1 MAASPDYGET
11 LAGRFRAEASYL
23 VTKTLRPVTLA
34 VTRVRRDTPGHGLTD
49 RMPIAEAFS
58 VSLQLRDQEKREL
71 FLAGKSVSTIGYG
84 ARTTAIVDHATE
96 PQAYLPTP
104 FDTLHFYVS
113 RAALDQIADDHSA
126 RRIDTLTCERGVLD
140 ETVWHMG
147 MALLPALGRPA
158 EVNQL
163 YADHQLLATHTY
175 FACAFGGMQPA
186 QPVRRGS
193 LAAWQLR
200 RVTELMMEADLAA
213 DVTMADLASACGLSI
228 SYFAR
233 AFRQSTGQPP
243 HQWLLAQR
251 VVRAK
256 ALMSSPE
263 TPLASVALA
272 CGFADQS
279 HFTRVFKSLVG
290 ASPGAW
296 RRSLQI

>member
-11 LAGRFRAEASYL
+11 LAGRFRAESTYL
-23 VTKTLRPVTLA
+23 VTSGFRQAPLA

-49 RMPIAEAFS
+49 RMPVAKAFS
-58 VSLQLRDQEKREL
+58 VSLQLREQEKREL
-71 FLAGKSVSTIGYG
+71 FLAGKSVYRRGYG
-84 ARTTAIVDHATE
+84 ARTTAIVDHEEE

-113 RAALDQIADDHSA
+113 RAALDEIAYDHGA

-158 EVNQL
+158 EVSRL

-175 FACAFGGMQPA
+175 FACAFGGMRTA
-186 QPVRRGS
+186 QPVRRGG

-200 RVTELMMEADLAA
+200 RVTELMQSDLSA
-213 DVTMADLASACGLSI
+213 DVTMSDLASACGLSV

-243 HQWLLAQR
+243 HRWLLEQR
-251 VVRAK
+251 VARART
-256 ALMSSPE
+256 LMSSPAL
-263 TPLASVALA
+263 PLADVALA

-290 ASPGAW
+290 ASPGVW
-296 RRSLQI
+296 RRSLLH